1 MTELEELAAAFDDSL
16 ADLLP
21 MPELLDSARRDS
33 ELDANIREQIYG
45 LGWPTV
51 ALNQEQG
58 GLDLGAVGVCALAM
72 VAGRRLLPASWRD
85 EALLLIP
92 CLAMSADAGDREAE
106 GLLANTIQRG
116 GTGGGVGLRA
126 GQDLVLD
133 STTDSAN
140 ASFPRLAFFVPSGG
154 RLVTVVG
161 HGRAVVVEIAGS
173 GVTSESSRALDLG
186 QGAVFLTAENTPLTD
201 TRLLVGEEVE
211 LVGQIWRA
219 ALLAEA
225 VGAAEQALALTV
237 DHATTREQF
246 GQTLASFQ
254 AVSHMLAE
262 MKKRIELGR
271 SAVSMMANALETRK
285 TDGGLMAAYSYAIPQ
300 FCREV
305 VESAIQVHGGI
316 GFTWEYGLH
325 LYYRRILQIQ
335 ARLGG
340 KNETLVEA
348 GRKAVASMA

>member
-1 MTELEELAAAFDDSL
+1 MTELEELSDAFDKSL
-16 ADLLP
+16 VDLLP
-21 MPELLDSARRDS
+21 MSGLLDSARGDS
-33 ELDANIREQIYG
+33 DIDAGIREQVYG

-51 ALNQEQG
+51 ALRKEYG

-72 VAGRRLLPASWRD
+72 VAGRRLLPTPWRD

-92 CLAMSADAGDREAE
+92 CLAMSAEAGDQEAE
-106 GLLANTIQRG
+106 GLLANAIQRG
-116 GTGGGVGLRA
+116 GAGGGVGLRA
-126 GQDLVLD
+126 GQDFVLD
-133 STTDSAN
+133 LTTDSSTV
-140 ASFPRLAFFVPSGG
+140 SFPRLAFFVPSGG
-154 RLVTVVG
+154 SLVTVVG
-161 HGRAVVVEIAGS
+161 HGRAVVLEIAGS
-173 GVTSESSRALDLG
+173 GVTSEPSRALDLG
-186 QGAVFLTAENTPLTD
+186 QGAVFLTAEGTPLTD
-201 TRLLVGEEVE
+201 ERLLVGEEVE
-211 LVGQIWRA
+211 LVAQIWRA

-237 DHATTREQF
+237 VHATTREQF

-271 SAVSMMANALETRK
+271 SAVSMMANALETHK
-285 TDGGLMAAYSYAIPQ
+285 ADGGLMAAYSYSIPQ

-305 VESAIQVHGGI
+305 VESAIQAHGGL

-348 GRKAVASMA
+348 GRQAVASMA

>member
-1 MTELEELAAAFDDSL
+1 MTELEELSAAFDESL

-21 MPELLDSARRDS
+21 MSKLLDSARNGS
-33 ELDANIREQIYG
+33 EMNAVIREQVYG

-51 ALNQEQG
+51 ALNQEHG
-58 GLDLGAVGVCALAM
+58 GLGLGAVGVCALAM
-72 VAGRRLLPASWRD
+72 VAGRRLLPAPWRD

-92 CLAMSADAGDREAE
+92 CLAMSAEAGDRESEA
-106 GLLANTIQRG
+106 LLANTIQRG
-116 GTGGGVGLRA
+116 GTGGGVGLRV
-126 GQDLVLD
+126 GQDLVLG

-140 ASFPRLAFFVPSGG
+140 VSFPRLAFFVPSGG
-154 RLVTVVG
+154 SLVTVLG
-161 HGRAVVVEIAGS
+161 HGRAVVVEITGS

-186 QGAVFLTAENTPLTD
+186 QGAVFLTAESTPLTD
-201 TRLLVGEEVE
+201 TRLLLGEEVE
-211 LVGQIWRA
+211 SVGQIWRA

-225 VGAAEQALALTV
+225 VGAAEQALALSV

-271 SAVSMMANALETRK
+271 SAVSMMANTLETRK
-285 TDGGLMAAYSYAIPQ
+285 ADGGLMAAYSYAIPQ

-348 GRKAVASMA
+348 GRKAIASMA